1 MRDSGRV
8 RQLRIPGF
16 FLMDAMH
23 PRENA
28 MSKTYRHQPDKPRP
42 REIKR
47 QRQREAM
54 TMRPSAY
61 AQVLLPEPEPPVW
74 KPLG

>member
-1 MRDSGRV
+1 
-8 RQLRIPGF
+8 
-16 FLMDAMH
+16 
-23 PRENA
+23 
-28 MSKTYRHQPDKPRP
+28 MSKTYRHQPDKPKP

-54 TMRPSAY
+54 MTRSSAHG
-61 AQVLLPEPEPPVW
+61 QMLLPDPEPPLW

>member
-1 MRDSGRV
+1 MRGSGGV
-8 RQLRIPGF
+8 RQLRIPRL
-16 FLMDAMH
+16 FLMDAVH
-23 PRENA
+23 PREHA
-28 MSKTYRHQPDKPRP
+28 MSKTYRHQPDKPKP
-42 REIKR
+42 RDIKR

-54 TMRPSAY
+54 LMRPSAS